1 MAVMTFEEW
10 LNYKALVLGGAPA
23 WFEITGECERRY
35 ASYREAFEGN
45 CSVAD
50 SQDAAFA
57 SAIPTDAPAAH
68 VVDAVQTARRQS
80 PVQGATPVVARLWT
94 IAFAL
99 LVQLVVIAGPALAGG
114 QDIVVN
120 GKPLAAHERAS
131 LEAVVGPLEPGAYWV
146 HENGDFG
153 IEGSEAPSVNIRT
166 LVQQQIQAAQ
176 LLWQRQVLQR
186 QQQALRNQM
195 MQQMIQNAWRQ
206 RQAQGGYTY
215 GNKFSSGQRNSN
227 GSWSHYNGY
236 SNYGV
241 GGTGDGCIY
250 TPNWSNC

>member
-23 WFEITGECERRY
+23 WFENSAECERRY

-45 CSVAD
+45 CSAANT
-50 SQDAAFA
+50 QDAVFT
-57 SAIPTDAPAAH
+57 PTIPAAH
-68 VVDAVQTARRQS
+68 VVDADQTVRSHR
-80 PVQGATPVVARLWT
+80 VRGAAPMVARLWT

-99 LVQLVVIAGPALAGG
+99 LVQLVVIAAPALAGG

-120 GKPLAAHERAS
+120 GKSLAARDRVS
-131 LEAVVGPLEPGAYWV
+131 LEAIVGPLEPGAYWAR
-146 HENGDFG
+146 ENGDFG
-153 IEGSEAPSVNIRT
+153 KVGSEAPSANIRA
-166 LVQQQIQAAQ
+166 LVQQRLQAAR
-176 LLWQRQVLQR
+176 LLWQRQMQQR

-195 MQQMIQNAWRQ
+195 MGQLLQNAWRQ
-206 RQAQGGYTY
+206 RQAQAGYTY
-215 GNKFSSGQRNSN
+215 GNNFSSGERSNN